1 MFGGRA
7 LSRDEA
13 FCWGL
18 RGLLA
23 LPGSSRGFE
32 AQFRP
37 SEHNARSP
45 TAQTREQ
52 QAKQHTPITQTQ
64 SKQQNASVSRTASKT
79 LKTRLSARA
88 RDHTRFITDDSSLT
102 IGPRG
107 RRAPGRVTRSTTT
120 RTATTPIAL
129 IMVAV
134 PLVAST
140 PPKFTATTGPIS
152 AWIPATSRAS
162 KATQQ
167 KIWKASPSS

>member
-1 MFGGRA
+1 MASGERAGPGRI
-7 LSRDEA
+7 
-13 FCWGL
+13 
-18 RGLLA
+18 LLVGVGRH
-23 LPGSSRGFE
+23 PGTPWVNVGILKHGCGSQNRVRVPQNPLEPQQKHSSYTE
-32 AQFRP
+32 LL
-37 SEHNARSP
+37 E
-45 TAQTREQ
+45 QT
-52 QAKQHTPITQTQ
+52 T
-64 SKQQNASVSRTASKT
+64 NASVSRTASKT